1 MAAVKDSQH
10 RGHLERTLD
19 RGLVLVVDDD
29 LDTRAAASELL
40 ADMNYWP
47 VTMRNGLEALQYL
60 RMGVEPIALLID
72 LYMPLMDGEAFCEEL
87 DKDPRLARIPRYLI
101 SANPDAGQ
109 RQKFCGALG
118 FLSKPLLGAAL
129 EGVLDQA
136 RQLRS
141 R

>member
-1 MAAVKDSQH
+1 MASVKNAKQH
-10 RGHLERTLD
+10 GGLERKLD
-19 RGLVLVVDDD
+19 KGLVLVIDDD

-60 RMGVEPIALLID
+60 RMGVQPIAILID

-87 DKDPRLARIPRYLI
+87 DKDPRLAQIPRYLI
-101 SANPDAGQ
+101 SANPGGAQ
-109 RQKFCGALG
+109 RQKFCGARG
-118 FLSKPLLGAAL
+118 FLPKPLAGPVL
-129 EGVLDQA
+129 EGLLDQA
-136 RQLRS
+136 RHLRS